1 MTLTDVTDIIS
12 MATEPRANSQLLAT
26 IEVSGA
32 HSQQVYNQ
40 VVNDLLRHTQ
50 LRGFRKGK
58 APGSW
63 YCSKLAKSGCAMW
76 PWKN

>member
-1 MTLTDVTDIIS
+1 MTLTDVTDLIS
-12 MATEPRANSQLLAT
+12 MTTEPRANSQLLAT

-50 LRGFRKGK
+50 VPGFRKGK
-58 APGSW
+58 APGSLS
-63 YCSKLAKSGCAMW
+63 CSKLAKSGCAMW
-76 PWKN
+76 P